1 MIFTSSEVGDT
12 LFIMLSAQDCFPWRV
27 LLLILHFSLHSAHT
41 VCPSRGVT
49 SCCSQHRVRK
59 AELSET
65 KQCSRSWNYPHTSSS
80 SATSSSRRT
89 KWAPS
94 SLMPR
99 VPGVLPS
106 LLSLATSQPAEQLLD
121 LHCRSCNTDSVAT
134 SPTGSQNPRMA
145 WVEKDHNAHPVPTPC
160 YVQGCQ
166 PPAQAAQSHIQPGL
180 ECLQGYRIWT
190 RCPPEQGEGE
200 GRINDCLHELF
211 STLCHS
217 RRRKDAGQL
226 GPRKNINTS
235 LFIHSLFVH
244 SSNSK
249 AHEKEQSILYLP

>member
-1 MIFTSSEVGDT
+1 MFKSKFTALPSFHKRQKKSCNKTNGCLCLHFCWCISASKMIFTSSEVGDT

-41 VCPSRGVT
+41 VCPSREVT
-49 SCCSQHRVRK
+49 SCCSQHQVRK

-65 KQCSRSWNYPHTSSS
+65 KQRSRSWNYPHTSSS
-80 SATSSSRRT
+80 SATSLSHRT

-106 LLSLATSQPAEQLLD
+106 SLSLATSQPAEQLLD

-145 WVEKDHNAHPVPTPC
+145 
-160 YVQGCQ
+160 
-166 PPAQAAQSHIQPGL
+166 
-180 ECLQGYRIWT
+180 
-190 RCPPEQGEGE
+190 
-200 GRINDCLHELF
+200 
-211 STLCHS
+211 
-217 RRRKDAGQL
+217 
-226 GPRKNINTS
+226 
-235 LFIHSLFVH
+235 
-244 SSNSK
+244 
-249 AHEKEQSILYLP
+249 